1 MAPKVL
7 ERTNQ
12 NAELKGA
19 HGQVPGGGGRKGVS
33 SFVLMFMAT
42 RNGGQC
48 PFGPSRWVLP
58 LFCVAVMIL
67 ELALSSFI
75 PKLFPDR
82 LSAQTESC
90 QERLQALCEEIA
102 CENEAAKGRAAQDF
116 FLLF

>member
-1 MAPKVL
+1 
-7 ERTNQ
+7 
-12 NAELKGA
+12 
-19 HGQVPGGGGRKGVS
+19 
-33 SFVLMFMAT
+33 MAT

-48 PFGPSRWVLP
+48 PFGPSHRVLP
-58 LFCVAVMIL
+58 LSCVAVMIL

-82 LSAQTESC
+82 LLAQTESC

-102 CENEAAKGRAAQDF
+102 CENEAAEGHAAQDF